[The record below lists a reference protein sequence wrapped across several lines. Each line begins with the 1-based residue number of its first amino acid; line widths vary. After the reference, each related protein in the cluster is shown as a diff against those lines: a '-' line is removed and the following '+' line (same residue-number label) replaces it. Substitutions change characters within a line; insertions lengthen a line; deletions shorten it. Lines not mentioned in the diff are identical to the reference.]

1 MNEPAVQTH
10 HQGTGGIFEH
20 ALESHDHG
28 DLVILAKLELD
39 SPKPLSRGHSKL
51 AAARGGKPVGIGMG
65 ADSSYSPKTVMA
77 GQTDTEGL
85 MSSSLSSFPC
95 VPTQPFSLTT
105 SSADQLRP

>member
-20 ALESHDHG
+20 ALESHDHD

-39 SPKPLSRGHSKL
+39 SPKPLSRGHSRL
-51 AAARGGKPVGIGMG
+51 AAARRGIPVGIGMG

-85 MSSSLSSFPC
+85 MSSRLVLLP
-95 VPTQPFSLTT
+95 VGPHPALLP
-105 SSADQLRP
+105 DHQLC